1 MANETEVA
9 VYNVL
14 LLLKYNAAIE
24 LILFGTFFKH
34 LAPKT
39 LINYKV
45 VITYLSKFFSKETF
59 FSCF

>member
-24 LILFGTFFKH
+24 LILFGTFLNIWQQKH
-34 LAPKT
+34 
-39 LINYKV
+39 
-45 VITYLSKFFSKETF
+45 
-59 FSCF
+59 

>member
-9 VYNVL
+9 VYNIL

-45 VITYLSKFFSKETF
+45 VITYLSKFFSK
-59 FSCF
+59 